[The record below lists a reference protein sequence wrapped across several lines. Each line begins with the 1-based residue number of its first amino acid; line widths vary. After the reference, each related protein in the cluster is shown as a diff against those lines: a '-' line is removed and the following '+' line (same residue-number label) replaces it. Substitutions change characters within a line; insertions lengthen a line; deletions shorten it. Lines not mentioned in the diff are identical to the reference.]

1 MRIYLRT
8 ASRREDE
15 MLRIISGEF
24 GGRKISVPKGSATR
38 PTADRVREALF
49 SSLGPL
55 HGMRALDLFAGSGA
69 FGLEAVSRGAES
81 SVLVDSDRAAK
92 SCLDANVAILDVAE
106 VVRVIHSDWL
116 VAVSRLAAAGDLFDV
131 VMVDPPYRDAVALGE
146 RLASVLLPVLAEGA
160 TVICESSVKDPME
173 TELTL
178 LREKRYGDTLIRFYG
193 TR

>member
-1 MRIYLRT
+1 
-8 ASRREDE
+8 

-24 GGRKISVPKGSATR
+24 GGRKISVPKGSGTR

-49 SSLGPL
+49 SSLGSL
-55 HGMRALDLFAGSGA
+55 HGMRTLDLFAGSGA

-92 SCLDANVAILDVAE
+92 SCLDANVALLGVAE
-106 VVRVIHSDWL
+106 VVGVIQSDWV
-116 VAVSRLAAAGDLFDV
+116 VAVSRLAASGALFDV
-131 VMVDPPYRDAVALGE
+131 VMVDPPYGDAAAVGE
-146 RLASVLLPVLAEGA
+146 RLASVLLPILAEGA
-160 TVICESSVKDPME
+160 TVICESSAKDPME
-173 TELTL
+173 TELAL